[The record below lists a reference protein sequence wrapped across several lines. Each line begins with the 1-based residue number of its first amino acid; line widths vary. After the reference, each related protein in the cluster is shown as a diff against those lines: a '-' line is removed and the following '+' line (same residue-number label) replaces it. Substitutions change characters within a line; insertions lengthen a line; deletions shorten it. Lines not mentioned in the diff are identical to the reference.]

1 MHVFLLGVSHQTAPI
16 DVRERLDFSS
26 RDVGAAVEAL
36 AARYS
41 AGEAVVLSTCNRSE
55 IYVAIDDPVQA
66 RPLSPDDPNLRAMSL
81 DDPKI
86 FFAVLT
92 WAVYS
97 FGLFARTRL
106 GWTGRRAA
114 WLSTVGFL
122 IVLLNFL
129 PIGYFVTTSHT
140 FQ

>member
-1 MHVFLLGVSHQTAPI
+1 MLIAADWGGPSLLKAT
-16 DVRERLDFSS
+16 
-26 RDVGAAVEAL
+26 
-36 AARYS
+36 
-41 AGEAVVLSTCNRSE
+41 
-55 IYVAIDDPVQA
+55 
-66 RPLSPDDPNLRAMSL
+66 
-81 DDPKI
+81 
-86 FFAVLT
+86 VLT

-97 FGLFARTRL
+97 FALFARTRL

-114 WLSTVGFL
+114 WLATVGFL